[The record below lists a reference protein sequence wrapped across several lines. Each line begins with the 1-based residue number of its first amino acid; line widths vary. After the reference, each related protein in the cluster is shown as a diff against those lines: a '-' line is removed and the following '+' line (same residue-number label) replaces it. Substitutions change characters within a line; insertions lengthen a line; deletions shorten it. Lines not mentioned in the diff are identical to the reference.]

1 MFKPALILTTAT
13 LFALS
18 GCNKAG
24 EAQAKT
30 TQNTSALA
38 PIKSNATAETTN
50 LETQMITDGLK
61 APWGL
66 AFLPDGGYVVTEKT
80 GGIVRV
86 AADGTKTQLS
96 GIPQA
101 YVASQGGLMDV
112 VISPDFTTDNTV
124 YVTYAYGDRRANGT
138 AVFKA
143 TLGEDSLTGETI
155 FKTSPPKDTAN
166 HYGARMAFMPDGNFI
181 LTMGDGYSYRE
192 EAQSLDNHFGKTLR
206 LTPEGEAAPGN
217 PFIGKDG
224 ALPEI
229 YSYGHRNPQGLIY
242 DGVTNT
248 VWLHEHG
255 PKGGD
260 EINKV
265 EPSLNYGWPVATFG
279 IDYSGAQISPFETY
293 KGMTD
298 SIYYWKPSIAPS
310 GMAMLSGDMFADWSG
325 DLLVGG
331 LASRDLRR
339 VKMENGRAVSETI
352 LLDDLGLRI
361 RDVRVGPDGAIY
373 VLTDEKSDG
382 KLIRVTPQ

>member
-1 MFKPALILTTAT
+1 MFRSFLILSTA
-13 LFALS
+13 LGLS
-18 GCNKAG
+18 LSACS
-24 EAQAKT
+24 AKP
-30 TQNTSALA
+30 S
-38 PIKSNATAETTN
+38 AETASS
-50 LETQMITDGLK
+50 TQTESAAPVLSTAVVDTAKLKTQTIAVGFK

-66 AFLPDGGYVVTEKT
+66 ALLPDGGYIVTEKM
-80 GGIVRV
+80 GGIIRV
-86 AADGTKTQLS
+86 AADGTKTPLS
-96 GIPQA
+96 GVPDSYQA
-101 YVASQGGLMDV
+101 RQGGLMDIV
-112 VISPDFTTDNTV
+112 LSPNYAADSTV
-124 YVTYAYGDRRANGT
+124 YVSYAYGDSRANGT
-138 AVFKA
+138 AIFKA
-143 TLGEDSLTGETI
+143 VLGEDSLSGETI

-166 HYGARMAFMPDGNFI
+166 HYGAKLAFMPDGNV
-181 LTMGDGYSYRE
+181 LLSMGEGYSYRE
-192 EAQSLDNHFGKTLR
+192 QAQDLDNHFGKLLR
-206 LTPEGEAAPGN
+206 LTPEGKAAPGN

-242 DGVTNT
+242 DAASGTI
-248 VWLHEHG
+248 WMHEHG

-260 EINKV
+260 ELNRIKAGD
-265 EPSLNYGWPVATFG
+265 NYGWPVATFG

-293 KGMTD
+293 EGMTD

-310 GMAMLSGDMFADWSG
+310 GMAMVRGDMFADWSG

-339 VKMENGRAVSETI
+339 VKMDGGRAVSETI